1 MKREQILQRLGFTV
15 GEKKKKRVLI
25 LSDIKTEADDP
36 YAIVQHLLS
45 PTEEVRGIIACH
57 FESKFSKSER
67 LAHLKGTSAQ
77 ASYEEGRLLLEL
89 MEIEDVPLK
98 KGAQYPLPRDGTLP
112 ESEGADLI
120 IAEAMKEE
128 DSPLYIACLGALTD
142 LAVAIRKQPLI
153 AQRMTAIL
161 IAGAPYPNGGA
172 EPNIEQD
179 ITAARIVFDS
189 SMPLWQIPSNVY
201 GQTEISL
208 AEVVDKVKPCGK
220 LGEYLCKE
228 MLALNSFYGQVP
240 FRMPWPHGESWSLG
254 DNPSAFVLL
263 QSENRVCWHMEH
275 APIIN
280 DDMSYT
286 LHPEGKEL
294 RVYDSV
300 DNRLGLND
308 LFAKLHLCYAGRA

>member
-1 MKREQILQRLGFTV
+1 
-15 GEKKKKRVLI
+15 
-25 LSDIKTEADDP
+25 
-36 YAIVQHLLS
+36 
-45 PTEEVRGIIACH
+45 
-57 FESKFSKSER
+57 
-67 LAHLKGTSAQ
+67 
-77 ASYEEGRLLLEL
+77 